1 MICARLRR
9 RRSVEIEVIYFDK
22 KIMFSWLHDLIAIRK
37 TLKI

>member
-22 KIMFSWLHDLIAIRK
+22 KLCLVGFM
-37 TLKI
+37 T